1 MSPVVHL
8 RRRLGAAAAVLG
20 SVLALAGCG
29 SPSGSSPAAGQAKD
43 VTHVEGVSSSVNL
56 DQCGK
61 DTRTIKHDLGST
73 TITGN
78 PVRVVVLELSFVDA
92 LADVGLQPAGIAD
105 DNNKSVILPQLL
117 DKVGDYT
124 SVGLRP
130 TPNLQVITSLK
141 PDLIIADTSRHKT
154 IYDQLSKIAPTVSF
168 PSLNG
173 TYQQVLDGEMLVA
186 EAVNRCDPMK
196 ARLAQHAQVMNQYK
210 QEVPPGESR
219 KALFAIASDNLF
231 SAQTLASFAPG
242 VLKALGL
249 QPVLGDTEDQA
260 VLHMS
265 LESLV
270 AAKPDIMFV
279 ADATAKNLT
288 TDWQKTPLW
297 GQLPA
302 VANHAYF
309 VVDRNLWSRS
319 RGILAGE
326 IMAQQVVKDLYGK

>member
-1 MSPVVHL
+1 MSPAIPL
-8 RRRLGAAAAVLG
+8 RRRLGATAAVLG
-20 SVLALAGCG
+20 SIVALAACG

-43 VTHVEGVSSSVNL
+43 VSHVEGVSSNVNL

-61 DTRTIKHDLGST
+61 DTRTIKHDLGTT

-78 PVRVVVLELSFVDA
+78 PSRVVVLELSFVDA

-105 DNNKSVILPQLL
+105 DNNKGIMLPQLQ
-117 DKVGDYT
+117 DKLGNYT

-168 PSLNG
+168 ASLNG
-173 TYQQVLDGEMLVA
+173 TYQQVIDSEMLVA

-196 ARLAQHAQVMNQYK
+196 ARLAQHAQLMNQYK
-210 QEVPPGESR
+210 QAVPAGENR
-219 KALFAIASDNLF
+219 KALFAIASDNQF
-231 SAQTLASFAPG
+231 SAQTISSFAPG
-242 VLKALGL
+242 VLQALGL
-249 QPVLGDTEDQA
+249 PPVVKDTTDQS
-260 VLHMS
+260 VLHLT

-279 ADATAKNLT
+279 ANASEKNIA
-288 TDWQKTPLW
+288 TDWQKSPLW
-297 GQLPA
+297 SQLPA

-319 RGILAGE
+319 RGILASE
-326 IMAQQVVKDLYGK
+326 SMAQQVVKDLYGK